1 MKAAL
6 NCASRLIYLF
16 NNQCELAT
24 DDPLVRERALR
35 SIYGYMSKNFSFS
48 EDPYT
53 RIGTEIDGILK
64 KQTGNPDPYKELKDE
79 ANRRSKRIAAG
90 LKPRNLK
97 EALHVALA
105 GNALDFAN
113 IPPKEA
119 YALLERALKEKLD
132 IDDTKRAV
140 ELLENVKR
148 ITFVADNAG
157 EVFFDKLLID
167 RLQGKRIKLIVR
179 GKPLANDA
187 MRSDAEEAGIKVDE
201 IVGYN
206 SFGYHEKEKDLI
218 LAKGQA
224 SYVTLTELN
233 NPVTIYVMKLKCPE
247 VAAHLKS
254 RVGANVIKVV
264 ENP

>member
-24 DDPLVRERALR
+24 GDPKVREKALR
-35 SIYGYMSKNFSFS
+35 SIYDYMSRNFSFS

-64 KQTGNPDPYKELKDE
+64 RQTGNPDPYRALKEE

-90 LKPRNLK
+90 LKPKNLA
-97 EALHVALA
+97 EALRVALA

-113 IPPKEA
+113 VPPKEA
-119 YALLERALKEKLD
+119 YGLLEKTLKEKLD
-132 IDDTKRAV
+132 IDDTKMAV
-140 ELLENVKR
+140 GLLEKAKR

-167 RLQGKRIKLIVR
+167 KLRGKRIKLIVR

-187 MRSDAEEAGIKVDE
+187 MAEDAEAAGIKVDE
-201 IVGYN
+201 VVGYPR
-206 SFGYHEKEKDLI
+206 FGYFEKEKDLV

-224 SYVTLTELN
+224 AYVTLTELN
-233 NPVTIYVMKLKCPE
+233 NPATIHVMKLKCPE
-247 VAAHLKS
+247 VAAHVGS
-254 RVGANVIKVV
+254 YVGANVIKVV
-264 ENP
+264 EN